1 MSADQH
7 ALDFSSSMDGRKGL
21 LSALDRAGSPRFP
34 AQYIVFLKISH
45 ISVTFGLTGY
55 HASGMVSS

>member
-7 ALDFSSSMDGRKGL
+7 ALDFSSSMDGRKSL
-21 LSALDRAGSPRFP
+21 LTGSLRFP
-34 AQYIVFLKISH
+34 AQYIVFINITH
-45 ISVTFGLTGY
+45 ISVTFALTGY